1 MDRAK
6 YIITSNHLNEV
17 RHEIVDG
24 IKDLLLKVKNG
35 HLEIS
40 SNRVP
45 NPIVAFPTGMRIV
58 HAVYRE
64 HKGTGDLVIEC
75 QPVSDHLGRVLFIT
89 ENKLGIIPTDT
100 LIDIYDKLIQSTEV
114 SF

>member
-1 MDRAK
+1 MNRAK
-6 YIITSNHLNEV
+6 YIVTSNHLNEV

-45 NPIVAFPTGMRIV
+45 NPIVDFPSGKCMVQMAYLTN
-58 HAVYRE
+58 
-64 HKGTGDLVIEC
+64 KGTGDLVIKC
-75 QPVSDHLGRVLFIT
+75 QPISDHLGRVLFIT

-100 LIDIYDKLIQSTEV
+100 LINIYDKLIQSTEV